1 MFFSS
6 NDIYPWVIDRSICS
20 DIYRIHP
27 WYLPFSL
34 VLISFSF
41 DYRLPYPHWRHKRY
55 EIYRFEVWSIRQL
68 KAIDRLANSPTK
80 TFFLRLSQITTNR
93 NKNDEAS
100 MFFHWSLIKNYDSL
114 WQTDASFPPIIHQ
127 SSSYPTKKKNTHAH
141 IDSC

>member
-1 MFFSS
+1 MIFILELS
-6 NDIYPWVIDRSICS
+6 IDRSVRIYIAFIR
-20 DIYRIHP
+20 DIYLSLSFWFLFHLTIVYHIHIDDTRDMKFIVSKYDQSGSWRP
-27 WYLPFSL
+27 SIVLPIHRRKL
-34 VLISFSF
+34 
-41 DYRLPYPHWRHKRY
+41 
-55 EIYRFEVWSIRQL
+55 
-68 KAIDRLANSPTK
+68 
-80 TFFLRLSQITTNR
+80 FFLRLSQITTNR